1 MAGELQSPVCGNDGI
16 TYKSLCNFLREM
28 CVEVIADH
36 FKKQKNKDAGKSE
49 DIKDD
54 HRLAK
59 VEGLGECDLCQYPLD
74 RGGPGCQ
81 SSSKV
86 IEDRANGMIYGS
98 ICSMK
103 GYPK

>member
-1 MAGELQSPVCGNDGI
+1 
-16 TYKSLCNFLREM
+16 M

-54 HRLAK
+54 LRLAK

-81 SSSKV
+81 FSSKV
-86 IEDRANGMIYGS
+86 INDRANEI
-98 ICSMK
+98 IFW
-103 GYPK
+103 